1 MRMIAVG
8 KLLLVALL
16 VSVLGTVP
24 AYSQNNVI
32 NAIPIR
38 AYSSATVTPIV
49 NLNPNLV
56 EGREFYQPMGIAV
69 DPASGAVYVADTLN
83 HRVLGFSDYLAFST
97 GAAASLVLGQSDFIS
112 TNAGGPSTGRADA
125 FNHPT
130 GLAVDAS
137 GNLYV
142 ADTANHRI
150 LRFAKPTM
158 NWPGEGARQQPDLV
172 IGQTS
177 LNTVTANQGGT
188 ASASTLS
195 FPTAANVQNQTN
207 PARVGLEFDPNG
219 NLWVTDFGNHR
230 VLRYP
235 AASLGNGA
243 SNAPAADLVLGQP
256 DFTTTTV
263 PSNSGLAARQNKAVV
278 RNPSSIAFV
287 PNANLLCVGDALG
300 RVLVYTNPGA
310 NAQPAAR
317 ILGVPTQSQAT
328 QGITVA
334 QNVIAA
340 GTSGVFAADAD
351 TVAVIDSNNNRIL
364 LYPPFST
371 WASETP
377 QFSPNAAVVVG
388 QDNFSGKGPNRG
400 TGIPGDTRFNRPIDA
415 TAAGGKIWVVD
426 SFNHRVLRHNS
437 GSGLVISN
445 AEAVLGQVAMNAGAP
460 NLTEGR
466 EVNYPGGIAL
476 DYSSNPPRVYV
487 ADTFN
492 NRVLGFR
499 DIRRLRSGEKADLVL
514 GQPDLSSTVVNYPGG
529 QNETPTQK
537 GLFSPLGVAV
547 DNEGRVYVADA
558 SNSRVVRFPRPD
570 FDNPVNGPDADLV
583 LGQANFEAK
592 NASATQATLNQP
604 HGVAITR
611 AGALIVSDRL
621 QNRVLYFAAP
631 FTNGMAASKVIGQ
644 SSFVTDEAAN
654 AGNRL
659 NSPRGMATDGDNR
672 LYLADYNNNR
682 MQIFDNVDTLPV
694 MDATAAYS
702 VTRGF
707 GNDNLVRPEG
717 VAWNRETGQFW
728 ITELSRNRVLR
739 YPDFGALTLPGSDG
753 SANAFINTVTA
764 PGNGAI
770 SVALDGLGNPLVGEA
785 RSRISLYFPKLA
797 TTNAA
802 TFFIGA
808 PTSNG
813 VGHLAPNTIASA
825 FAFNGNF
832 DPTMDIPQADATS
845 VPLPTEISDIQVT
858 LNGRPLPLFF
868 VAKSQVNFFLPND
881 VPESGTVLIEVRRKS
896 TNDVLAGDFF
906 GMAVAAP
913 GLFTKNAQG
922 TGQVAAVN
930 YQGSTPSGENSG
942 ANAVKRG
949 QVIALFGTGMGRVPG
964 APNDG
969 SAAGGA
975 LSTPEKPQVAFLSGA
990 VPAANVEYSGFS
1002 PEYVGLWQI
1011 NVRIP
1016 DSVAVSA
1023 VAPVGLIYKSI
1034 GSTVGVVNASNPQGT
1049 RLSTTIAVRQ
1059 P

>member
-1 MRMIAVG
+1 MRMRANAIG
-8 KLLLVALL
+8 KVLLTVLLVGMFG
-16 VSVLGTVP
+16 SVPGR
-24 AYSQNNVI
+24 SQNNVI

-56 EGREFYQPMGIAV
+56 EGREFFQPMGIAV

-83 HRVLGFSDYLAFST
+83 HRVLGFANYLSFQN
-97 GAAASLVLGQSDFIS
+97 GASASLVLGQSDFIS
-112 TNAGGPSTGRADA
+112 TNAGGPSVGRDDA

-142 ADTANHRI
+142 ADTANNRI
-150 LRFAKPTM
+150 LRFAKPSN

-172 IGQTS
+172 IGQTA
-177 LNTVTANQGGT
+177 LNKVSANQGGAAT
-188 ASASTLS
+188 AATLN
-195 FPTAANVQNQTN
+195 FPTPGAIQSQTN
-207 PARVGLEFDPNG
+207 PVRVGLAFDAAG
-219 NLWVTDFGNHR
+219 NLWVTDFGNNR

-235 AASLGNGA
+235 AASLGGGA

-256 DFTTTTV
+256 DFTTTTA
-263 PSNSGLAARQNKAVV
+263 PSNSGLAARQNKAGV
-278 RNPSSIAFV
+278 RFPTTIAFV
-287 PNANLLCVGDALG
+287 PTGNLICVGDSLG
-300 RVLVYTNPGA
+300 RVLVYANPAA
-310 NAQPAAR
+310 NAQRAAR
-317 ILGVPTQSQAT
+317 ILGVPTQAQAN
-328 QGITVA
+328 QGVAVA
-334 QNVIAA
+334 QNVL
-340 GTSGVFAADAD
+340 GGGVNGVFAADSE
-351 TVAVIDSNNNRIL
+351 TVAVLDSNNHRIL
-364 LYPPFST
+364 LYPPFSG
-371 WASETP
+371 WGEETP

-388 QDNFSGKGPNRG
+388 QDNFTGGGANRG
-400 TGIPGDTRFNRPIDA
+400 TGIPGDARFNRPIDA

-426 SFNHRVLRHNS
+426 SFNHRVLRHAF
-437 GSGLVISN
+437 GAGQVVGN

-460 NLTEGR
+460 NLAEGR
-466 EVNYPGGIAL
+466 EVNYPGGIAV
-476 DYSSNPPRVYV
+476 DYSSDPPRVYV

-499 DIRRLRSGEKADLVL
+499 DIRRLRTGEKADLVL
-514 GQPDLSSTVVNYPGG
+514 GQPDLVSTVANFPGG
-529 QNETPTQK
+529 QVETPTHK
-537 GLFSPLGVAV
+537 GLLNPLGVTV

-558 SNSRVVRFPRPD
+558 GNSRLLRFPKPN
-570 FDNPVNGPDADLV
+570 FDNPANGPDADLV
-583 LGQANFEAK
+583 LGQANFESK
-592 NASATQATLNQP
+592 NTSATQATLNQP

-611 AGALIVSDRL
+611 AGAIVVSDRV
-621 QNRVLYFAAP
+621 QNRVLYFAPP

-644 SSFVTDEAAN
+644 SSFVNAESGN

-659 NSPRGMATDGDNR
+659 NSPRGMVTDGDNR
-672 LYLADYNNNR
+672 LYLADFNNNR
-682 MQIFDNVDTLPV
+682 VQIFNDVDTLPA
-694 MDATAAYS
+694 MEAAAGSS

-707 GNDNLVRPEG
+707 GNDSLLRPED

-739 YPDFGALTLPGSDG
+739 YPDFFAFALSDG
-753 SANAFINTVTA
+753 SANAFINTVPA

-770 SVALDGLGNPLVGEA
+770 SVALDGLGYPLVGEA

-808 PTSNG
+808 PSSNG

-832 DPTMDIPQADATS
+832 DPQMDIPLANAPA
-845 VPLPTEISDIQVT
+845 VPLPTDLSDIQVT
-858 LNGRPLPLFF
+858 LDGRPLPLFF
-868 VAKSQVNFFLPND
+868 VAKHQINFYLPNN

-913 GLFTKNAQG
+913 GFFTKNSQG

-930 YQGSTPSGENSG
+930 YQGSTPDGENSG

-964 APNDG
+964 APDDG
-969 SAAGGA
+969 SAAGSA
-975 LSTPEKPQVAFLSGA
+975 LSTPEKPVVAIGA
-990 VPAANVEYSGFS
+990 GPATVEYSGFS
-1002 PEYVGLWQI
+1002 AEFVGLWQI
-1011 NVRIP
+1011 NVRVP
-1016 DSVAVSA
+1016 DNTVVGAAVPA
-1023 VAPVGLIYKSI
+1023 GFIYKSI
-1034 GSTVGVVNASNPQGT
+1034 LSTVGVVNASNPQGT
-1049 RLSTTIAVRQ
+1049 RLATTVAVRQ